1 MPPAES
7 FDPTRD
13 YPVGER
19 RPDLVTT
26 ASGRPLGDVTVE
38 AVVAGEIAADEL
50 RISPEALHRQAQ
62 VAAASGR
69 PALVANF
76 ERAAELTNVPD
87 GRLLEIYEALR
98 PRRSTMAQLEAI
110 AAELE
115 HVHRAPLNAAFVR
128 EAADAYGQRGLLLPE
143 PD

>member
-1 MPPAES
+1 MASGEP
-7 FDPTRD
+7 FDPARD
-13 YPVGER
+13 YPVAEQ

-26 ASGRPLGDVTVE
+26 ATGLPLAGVTVD
-38 AVVAGEIAADEL
+38 AVLAGEITADEL

-76 ERAAELTNVPD
+76 ERAAELTRVPD

-98 PRRSTMAQLEAI
+98 PRRSTRAQLDAI
-110 AAELE
+110 AVELE
-115 HVHRAPLNAAFVR
+115 TDYVAPLNAAFVR
-128 EAADAYGQRGLLLPE
+128 EAANAYALRGLLH
-143 PD
+143 PDPN

>member
-1 MPPAES
+1 MPRSEP

-26 ASGRPLGDVTVE
+26 ASGRPLSEVTVE
-38 AVVAGEIAADEL
+38 AVVAGEISVDEL
-50 RISPEALHRQAQ
+50 RISPEALHRQAE

-87 GRLLEIYEALR
+87 ARLLEIYEALR
-98 PRRSTMAQLEAI
+98 PRRSTRSQLHAI
-110 AAELE
+110 ADELE
-115 HVHRAPLNAAFVR
+115 TVHGVPLNAAFVR
-128 EAADAYGQRGLLLPE
+128 EAADAYEQRGLLLPE
-143 PD
+143 SE

>member
-1 MPPAES
+1 MPPVES

-19 RPDLVTT
+19 RPDLVAT
-26 ASGRPLGDVTVE
+26 AAGRPLGDVTVE

-98 PRRSTMAQLEAI
+98 PRRSTKSQLAQI

-115 HVHRAPLNAAFVR
+115 GEHSAPLNAAFVR
-128 EAADAYGQRGLLLPE
+128 EAADAYGQRDLLLPE
-143 PD
+143 AE

>member
-1 MPPAES
+1 MPPGEP
-7 FDPTRD
+7 FDPTSD

-26 ASGRPLGDVTVE
+26 ASGRPLIEVTVD
-38 AVVAGEIAADEL
+38 AVVAGEITPDEL

-76 ERAAELTNVPD
+76 ERAAELTHVPD

-98 PRRSTMAQLEAI
+98 PRRSTRAQLEAI
-110 AAELE
+110 AVELE
-115 HVHRAPLNAAFVR
+115 TVHGAPLTAAFVR
-128 EAADAYGQRGLLLPE
+128 EASDAYGQRGLLLPE
-143 PD
+143 SE

>member
-1 MPPAES
+1 MPPVES

-19 RPDLVTT
+19 RSDLVKT
-26 ASGRPLGDVTVE
+26 ASGRQLSEVTVE

-98 PRRSTMAQLEAI
+98 PRRSTRSQLEAI
-110 AAELE
+110 AKEIE
-115 HVHRAPLNAAFVR
+115 DVHGAPLNAAFVR
-128 EAADAYGQRGLLLPE
+128 EAADAYGQRGLLLPDPE
-143 PD
+143 